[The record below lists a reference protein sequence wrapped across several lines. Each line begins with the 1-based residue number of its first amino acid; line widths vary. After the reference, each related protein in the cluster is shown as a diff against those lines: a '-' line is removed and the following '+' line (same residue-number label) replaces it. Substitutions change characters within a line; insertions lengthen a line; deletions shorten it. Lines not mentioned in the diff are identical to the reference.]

1 MWARANYCVS
11 LPVCWFACLVVCQF
25 PFVVRGE
32 WDYLLFNGARVQAG
46 WALAFL
52 ATSQLDLSLPR
63 WRTLVPLTDSMLW
76 WPCSDS
82 SYWEKRSH
90 LFFFFQETQKSFI
103 FWKLKSFETVVS
115 MTAFRAP
122 GYMFNYWGETPPG
135 KCIEWFDGSLGWE
148 KQTAWGGRDCQVHG
162 SLHQVFNNQLLT
174 GEIKS

>member
-1 MWARANYCVS
+1 MWARANYCVC

-63 WRTLVPLTDSMLW
+63 WRTSVPLTDSMLW

-82 SYWEKRSH
+82 FYWGRRSH
-90 LFFFFQETQKSFI
+90 LFFFQEASDFR
-103 FWKLKSFETVVS
+103 FWKLKSLS
-115 MTAFRAP
+115 RARSRRINLKP
-122 GYMFNYWGETPPG
+122 LYLWQHLGHQDTCSITEVKPPHRQVHWMVWWTTG
-135 KCIEWFDGSLGWE
+135 TSEANSLGW
-148 KQTAWGGRDCQVHG
+148 QGLPSTWQPSSG
-162 SLHQVFNNQLLT
+162 F
-174 GEIKS
+174 